1 MFKEAKKIVKN
12 SNQIKNRIELQH
24 ITNEIKIDRTETCF
38 AGKSHLTEEQYQ
50 ENNKLAQKSV
60 SSWF

>member
-24 ITNEIKIDRTETCF
+24 IANEIKIDRTETCF

-50 ENNKLAQKSV
+50 ENNKLA
-60 SSWF
+60 

>member
-1 MFKEAKKIVKN
+1 MFKEVKKIVEN

-24 ITNEIKIDRTETCF
+24 IANEIKIDRTETCF

-50 ENNKLAQKSV
+50 ENNKLTQKSA